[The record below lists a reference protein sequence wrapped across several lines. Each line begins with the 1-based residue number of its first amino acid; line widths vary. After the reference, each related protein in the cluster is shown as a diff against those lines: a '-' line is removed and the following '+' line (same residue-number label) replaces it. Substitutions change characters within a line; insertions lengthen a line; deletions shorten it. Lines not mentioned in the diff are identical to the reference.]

1 MAILRRVA
9 RTDSALHTVRVGD
22 MNDVASLVAS
32 SAEGWYAEAGH
43 LEPALARLAREL
55 KHAERRHVGLMPVGR
70 SVPIP
75 QVARDLAQALALLEQ
90 RLVLVLD
97 PERRSVG
104 DGAPARGVAT
114 TEAAVVAPGVVA
126 LAPARIAAPGAKFE
140 ALRALVRFA
149 DAEPDQWGLALLDL
163 SGCTRPGELLGAFDA
178 IDVVVLVGKVGDTT
192 EAGLRRAARALPPD
206 TNLGVLLVD

>member
-9 RTDSALHTVRVGD
+9 RTESALDTVRVGD

-32 SAEGWYAEAGH
+32 AAEAWHAEAGH
-43 LEPALARLAREL
+43 IEPALARLARDL
-55 KHAERRHVGLMPVGR
+55 KHEERRHVGLMPVGR
-70 SVPIP
+70 EVPIP
-75 QVARDLAQALALLEQ
+75 QVARDLGQALALLSQ

-104 DGAPARGVAT
+104 VEAPGAGALA
-114 TEAAVVAPGVVA
+114 TEAAVLAPGVVA
-126 LAPARIAAPGAKFE
+126 LAPSRVAAPGAKFE
-140 ALRALVRFA
+140 SLKALVRFA
-149 DAEPDQWGLALLDL
+149 DGEPEQWGLALLDL

-192 EAGLRRAARALPPD
+192 DAALRRAARALPPEA
-206 TNLGVLLVD
+206 NLGVLLVD